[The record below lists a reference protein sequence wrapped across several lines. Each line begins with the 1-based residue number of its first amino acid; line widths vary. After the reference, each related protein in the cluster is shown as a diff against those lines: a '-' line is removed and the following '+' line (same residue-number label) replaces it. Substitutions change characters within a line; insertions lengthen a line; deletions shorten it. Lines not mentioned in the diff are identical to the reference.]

1 MQPSNRDITLIH
13 TILRSSHPAL
23 SRTDLE
29 TWLAAL
35 PTSRR
40 PAGELT
46 ATQLAELTGYTKAYV
61 RQRLQASGIKPVRTI
76 AHAGHPQ
83 AYYDRDTAIATL
95 PSRKGV

>member
-1 MQPSNRDITLIH
+1 MASAD
-13 TILRSSHPAL
+13 
-23 SRTDLE
+23 TDLQVILLLLQKRIPSLTAE
-29 TWLAAL
+29 SLRLWVAAL

-61 RQRLQASGIKPVRTI
+61 RQRLQAAGIKPVRTI